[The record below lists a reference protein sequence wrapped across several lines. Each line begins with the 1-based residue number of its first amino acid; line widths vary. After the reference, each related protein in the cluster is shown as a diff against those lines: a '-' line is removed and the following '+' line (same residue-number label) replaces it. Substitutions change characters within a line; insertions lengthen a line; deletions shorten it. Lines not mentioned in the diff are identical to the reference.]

1 MKAPC
6 PLPLSEA
13 WSPVGYQVVQISEES
28 RPAAPKPAQV
38 PAPPQPRSPLGY
50 QIVKVAEESPP
61 VELPIHLRTP
71 RLRRRLTE
79 QPKSGSNMAPFVAI
93 GGACFLGFLI
103 IASVVVSRT
112 TAPHMQ
118 GQMADGRWRAEAV
131 IPAAFKDD
139 LGGPPPFE
147 PRQAAL
153 PLPAPK
159 EKKENAAACPVEPA
173 DGDCVKCAPGGGA
186 PGRETFG
193 TSVQFVRNP
202 QEAFRLAR
210 DERKLACLLHVAGN
224 FEDSRFT

>member
-1 MKAPC
+1 MKVPC

-38 PAPPQPRSPLGY
+38 PAQPRSPMGY

-61 VELPIHLRTP
+61 IELPVHLRTP

-79 QPKSGSNMAPFVAI
+79 EPKSGSNMAPFVAI

-112 TAPHMQ
+112 TAPQTQ
-118 GQMADGRWRAEAV
+118 GQMADGRWRLEAV
-131 IPAAFKDD
+131 IPAEFKDD
-139 LGGPPPFE
+139 LGGPPPLE

-153 PLPAPK
+153 PVPAPK
-159 EKKENAAACPVEPA
+159 EKAAAGPVEPA
-173 DGDCVKCAPGGGA
+173 GGDCVKCGPGGGA

-202 QEAFRLAR
+202 QEAFRLAH